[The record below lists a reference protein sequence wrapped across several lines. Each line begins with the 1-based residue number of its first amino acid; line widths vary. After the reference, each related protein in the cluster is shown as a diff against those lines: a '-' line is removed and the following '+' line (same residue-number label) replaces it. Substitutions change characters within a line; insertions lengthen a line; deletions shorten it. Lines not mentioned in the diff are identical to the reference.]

1 MKLKNTSTKLNYFF
15 KSIASRKRIEIL
27 VLLSEKENLSLN
39 EISDRINSN
48 IQNTS
53 LHTFKLLNAGLI
65 AKRQKGDEV
74 EHILTNRGN
83 NVIKFIQL
91 VDKNL

>member
-27 VLLSEKENLSLN
+27 VLLSEKKDLSLRDISKKINTN
-39 EISDRINSN
+39 E
-48 IQNTS
+48 QNTS

-65 AKRQKGDEV
+65 AKRQKGLKV
-74 EHILTNRGN
+74 EHILTGRGN
-83 NVIKFIQL
+83 IVVKFIQM